1 MADGGVRSPPYP
13 GVGRIVGW
21 LDANKHGFDGWC
33 LARGIDYLTLKTS
46 RVLNL
51 AAHLMLDQEDTKDKR
66 QLLFRELTGP
76 FRTMGR
82 PPTADELNAP
92 AWWHGDDEA
101 YESTMAA
108 LSSIPKRGRARR

>member
-1 MADGGVRSPPYP
+1 MAHGGLWAPPYP

-21 LDANKHGFDGWC
+21 VDANKHAFDGWC
-33 LARGIDYLTLKTS
+33 LSRGIDYLSLKTP

-51 AAHLMLDQEDTKDKR
+51 AAHLMLDQEDTKEKR
-66 QLLFRELTGP
+66 QNLFHELNGR

-82 PPTADELNAP
+82 KLTRDELNAP
-92 AWWHGDDEA
+92 AWWHGDEEA

-108 LSSIPKRGRARR
+108 MAALPARKRRR